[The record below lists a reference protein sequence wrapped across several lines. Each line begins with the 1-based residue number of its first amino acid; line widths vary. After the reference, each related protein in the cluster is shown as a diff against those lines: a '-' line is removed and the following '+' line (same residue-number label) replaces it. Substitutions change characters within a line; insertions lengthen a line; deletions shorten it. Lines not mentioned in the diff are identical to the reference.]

1 MRPVRTSRPRRG
13 PRERTSS
20 DPNRRIFRVLPAARP
35 SATRW
40 KMVSTIRRA
49 SAPVTPP
56 WRLRTVAA
64 RSALFNVET
73 RSVLPLITEGE
84 DSGNCTAVGGGGR
97 LQPGRRATA
106 GGRCSAGS
114 VARSAAKGVYQVAV
128 RMTLN
133 TGVPAER
140 RTTTELRV
148 LPCRPPAA
156 GGAGRR
162 AVPGLEGGAA
172 LTLAWRRVI
181 GAGFALPRDAGL
193 KTGAPGEL
201 PGAPVARASRGLAMH
216 PLPGTR
222 HWGDRRYAVAR
233 RFAQQRR
240 PEVATGTRR
249 WCGTYVGMAQGHRCW
264 FRAPAR
270 CRSETGAPGELPGA
284 PGELPSA
291 PVARASRGLAMH
303 PLPGTRHWGDRRY
316 AVARRFAQRCRREA
330 LPGLEGG
337 AALTAA
343 WRRVIGAGFALP
355 RDAGRRPA
363 LLSRAVRGAGS
374 SVLVSRSR
382 AMPVG
387 DRRSCRAR

>member
-1 MRPVRTSRPRRG
+1 MRPVWRSRPRRG

-35 SATRW
+35 SAARW

-56 WRLRTVAA
+56 WRLRTAAA

-73 RSVLPLITEGE
+73 RSVLPFITGGE

-148 LPCRPPAA
+148 LPCRRR
-156 GGAGRR
+156 RR
-162 AVPGLEGGAA
+162 AVPAGGAPGIGGGAA
-172 LTLAWRRVI
+172 LTLAWRSVI

-193 KTGAPGEL
+193 KGPTG
-201 PGAPVARASRGLAMH
+201 R
-216 PLPGTR
+216 T
-222 HWGDRRYAVAR
+222 
-233 RFAQQRR
+233 AQ
-240 PEVATGTRR
+240 
-249 WCGTYVGMAQGHRCW
+249 
-264 FRAPAR
+264 
-270 CRSETGAPGELPGA
+270 
-284 PGELPSA
+284 
-291 PVARASRGLAMH
+291 
-303 PLPGTRHWGDRRY
+303 
-316 AVARRFAQRCRREA
+316 
-330 LPGLEGG
+330 
-337 AALTAA
+337 
-343 WRRVIGAGFALP
+343 
-355 RDAGRRPA
+355 
-363 LLSRAVRGAGS
+363 
-374 SVLVSRSR
+374 
-382 AMPVG
+382 
-387 DRRSCRAR
+387 RSCRARFTRVGDAPSPWYAPLG